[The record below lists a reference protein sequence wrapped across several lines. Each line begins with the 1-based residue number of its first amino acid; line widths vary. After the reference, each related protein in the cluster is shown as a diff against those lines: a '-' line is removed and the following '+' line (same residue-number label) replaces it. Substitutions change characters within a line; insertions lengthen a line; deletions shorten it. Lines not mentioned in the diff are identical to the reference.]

1 MLMAGA
7 FLAIGSCI
15 SAATRNKVIAFI
27 LTVVACFLLLLAGF
41 PLVLDFFRAFAPQGV
56 VDAISGLSFLT
67 HFNSISKGVI
77 DLRDLIYFLLM
88 IGVWLYA
95 NAVVID
101 LKKAA

>member
-1 MLMAGA
+1 M
-7 FLAIGSCI
+7 
-15 SAATRNKVIAFI
+15 
-27 LTVVACFLLLLAGF
+27 CFLLLLAGF
-41 PLVLDFFRAFAPQGV
+41 PLVLDFFRAIAPQGV

-77 DLRDLIYFLLM
+77 DLRDLVYFLLM